1 MAPLYYLARTCTT
14 LGSTCQDGEPKS
26 DVVKAVTA
34 FHYFVAKNDKLGV
47 WTTKMWNKADVMFD
61 CTHYH

>member
-34 FHYFVAKNDKLGV
+34 PLMKLV
-47 WTTKMWNKADVMFD
+47 IRAETTTDIQDAYTYIGN
-61 CTHYH
+61 